1 VVTDT
6 VATMKLSLMFLAML
20 SMASA
25 STAKEHPIGKIIS
38 MIEELKVK
46 AMTQAE
52 EEAAA
57 YQKFEYWCKTTMKEL
72 NKAITEGKEKVEVL
86 EDTIESLTKEIAKL
100 EVDIET
106 LTKQIEEIEAASVKA
121 KKIREDEEAAYK
133 EADSDFTETIDAI
146 QTCID
151 SLEDTKGET
160 DKPTGSLLE
169 KSVTKVLNLASLLVS
184 DNEQKV
190 LSSFLQEVRQ
200 PKKPKAK
207 VYSFKSQGVI
217 ELLKKLMEK
226 FETDQLEATK
236 AETNSLN
243 AYNLAKQARE
253 EALETA
259 QKSKEEK
266 EKIKGQAEE
275 DLAAAEKDLEDTKSD
290 LAANEK
296 SLEDITA
303 ECQTKADEYE
313 SRSAAQE
320 NEIKAMEMAIKI
332 LAKVGGVR
340 APKSE
345 LQGPSEAAS
354 FLQVDDPKAKA
365 VKMLLAEA
373 EKVHSKSL
381 RRLAQQI
388 SAHLTGPFDEINQM
402 IQKMIFR
409 LMAEQKDEDDHKNWC
424 DMELEKSVESRDDK
438 AEKKE
443 ELTDKIAEAKAKVIE
458 LTEEVVTLEEEV
470 AAIITA
476 IKEAT
481 EVRETDKAENMATIK
496 DAKDAQEAIA
506 QAIAVLEDFY
516 KEQGA
521 FLQTEAH
528 EPVVVEASP
537 DTWESEST
545 GLQSPDGVLDMMKTI
560 SADFAKMEA
569 ETTAD
574 EENDQKEYDKMVT
587 DESINKAEKEQ
598 LVTDKNREKGR
609 LNDKITSWSE
619 KLKHVIKELEAVEQ
633 YLKDLVPA
641 CGAAEEGEQ
650 NKQDYE
656 DRKKARADEI
666 EALRKAQTILEE
678 AFKEKPEFLQ
688 RRTSIRKH

>member
-1 VVTDT
+1 
-6 VATMKLSLMFLAML
+6 
-20 SMASA
+20 
-25 STAKEHPIGKIIS
+25 

-46 AMTQAE
+46 AMTQGE
-52 EEAAA
+52 EEAAS

-72 NKAITEGKEKVEVL
+72 TTAITKGKEAAEVL
-86 EDTIESLTKEIAKL
+86 EDTIEAKMKEIEKF
-100 EVDIET
+100 EVDIEA
-106 LTKQIEEIEAASVKA
+106 LTKQLEEIEAAAAKA
-121 KKIREDEEAAYK
+121 KKIREEQETAYK
-133 EADSDFTETIDAI
+133 EADSDFKETIEAI

-151 SLEDTKGET
+151 SLEDTKKET

-169 KSVTKVLNLASLLVS
+169 NSVTKVLNLASLLVS
-184 DNEQKV
+184 EKEQKV
-190 LSSFLQEVRQ
+190 LSSFLQEARQ

-226 FETDQLEATK
+226 FETDQLDATK
-236 AETNSLN
+236 AETNALN

-253 EALETA
+253 EAQEA
-259 QKSKEEK
+259 AEKSKEEK

-275 DLAAAEKDLEDTKSD
+275 DKAAAEKDLEDVRKD
-290 LAANEK
+290 LAANEE
-296 SLEDITA
+296 SLETA
-303 ECQTKADEYE
+303 TSECQTKKDEYE
-313 SRSAAQE
+313 SRTAARE
-320 NEIKAMEMAIKI
+320 DEIKAMEMAIKI

-345 LQGPSEAAS
+345 LQESGSPS
-354 FLQVDDPKAKA
+354 FLQIDDPKAKA
-365 VKMLLAEA
+365 VQILVAEA
-373 EKVHSKSL
+373 QKLHSKSL

-388 SAHLTGPFDEINQM
+388 TAHLTGPFDKINQM

-424 DMELEKSVESRDDK
+424 DMELEKSTESRDDK

-443 ELTDKIAEAKAKVIE
+443 ELEDKIKEAKAKVVE

-470 AAIITA
+470 AEIIA
-476 IKEAT
+476 EIKKAT
-481 EVRETDKAENMATIK
+481 EIRETDKAENMATIK

-521 FLQTEAH
+521 FLQTDSR

-569 ETTAD
+569 DTTAQ
-574 EENDQKEYDKMVT
+574 EEADQKEYDTFIT
-587 DESINKAEKEQ
+587 DSSVNKAEKEQ
-598 LVTDKNREKGR
+598 LIEDKNREKGR
-609 LNDKITSWSE
+609 LNDKINTWSE
-619 KLKHVIKELEAVEQ
+619 KHKHVTKELEAVEQ

-650 NKQDYE
+650 NTQDYE

-678 AFKEKPEFLQ
+678 AFKEKPGEAPPAEGEAPEFLQ
-688 RRTSIRKH
+688 RIRKH

>member
-1 VVTDT
+1 
-6 VATMKLSLMFLAML
+6 MKFSLIFLALL
-20 SMASA
+20 SGASA
-25 STAKEHPIGKIIS
+25 SVTNEHPIGKIIS

-46 AMTQAE
+46 AMTQGE
-52 EEAAA
+52 EEAAS

-72 NKAITEGKEKVEVL
+72 TTAITKGKEAAEVL
-86 EDTIESLTKEIAKL
+86 EDTIEAKTKEIEKL
-100 EVDIET
+100 EVDIEA
-106 LTKQIEEIEAASVKA
+106 LTKQLEEIEAAAAKA
-121 KKIREDEEAAYK
+121 KKIREEQETAYK
-133 EADSDFTETIDAI
+133 EADSDFKETIEAI

-151 SLEDTKGET
+151 SLEDTKKET

-169 KSVTKVLNLASLLVS
+169 NSVTKVLNLASLLVS
-184 DNEQKV
+184 EKEQKV
-190 LSSFLQEVRQ
+190 LSSFLQEARQ

-226 FETDQLEATK
+226 FETDQLDATK
-236 AETNSLN
+236 AETNALN

-253 EALETA
+253 EAQEA
-259 QKSKEEK
+259 AEKSKEEK

-275 DLAAAEKDLEDTKSD
+275 DKAAAEKDLEDVRKD
-290 LAANEK
+290 LAANEE
-296 SLEDITA
+296 SLETA
-303 ECQTKADEYE
+303 TSECQTKKDEYE
-313 SRSAAQE
+313 SRTAARE
-320 NEIKAMEMAIKI
+320 DEIKAMEMAIKI

-345 LQGPSEAAS
+345 LQESGSPS
-354 FLQVDDPKAKA
+354 FLQIDDPKAKA
-365 VKMLLAEA
+365 VQILVAEA
-373 EKVHSKSL
+373 QKLHSKSL

-388 SAHLTGPFDEINQM
+388 TAHLTGPFDEINQM

-424 DMELEKSVESRDDK
+424 DMELEKSTESRDDK

-443 ELTDKIAEAKAKVIE
+443 ELEDKIKEAKAKVVE

-470 AAIITA
+470 AEIIA
-476 IKEAT
+476 EIKKAT
-481 EVRETDKAENMATIK
+481 EIRETDKAENMATIK

-521 FLQTEAH
+521 FLQTDSR

-569 ETTAD
+569 DTTAQ
-574 EENDQKEYDKMVT
+574 EEADQKEYDTFIT
-587 DESINKAEKEQ
+587 DSSVNKAEKEQ
-598 LVTDKNREKGR
+598 LIEDKNREKGR
-609 LNDKITSWSE
+609 LNDKINTWSE
-619 KLKHVIKELEAVEQ
+619 KHKHVTKELEAVEQ

-650 NKQDYE
+650 NAQDYE

-678 AFKEKPEFLQ
+678 AFKEKPGEAPPAEGEAPEFLQ
-688 RRTSIRKH
+688 RIRKH

>member
-1 VVTDT
+1 
-6 VATMKLSLMFLAML
+6 MKLSLIFLAML

-106 LTKQIEEIEAASVKA
+106 LTKQIEEIEAASAKA
-121 KKIREDEEAAYK
+121 KKIREEEETAYK
-133 EADSDFTETIDAI
+133 EADSDFKDTIEAI

-151 SLEDTKGET
+151 SLEDTKAET

-184 DNEQKV
+184 ENEQKV
-190 LSSFLQEVRQ
+190 LSSFLQEAQQ

-236 AETNSLN
+236 AETNALN

-253 EALETA
+253 EALDTA
-259 QKSKEEK
+259 QKSKDEK

-290 LAANEK
+290 LAANEA
-296 SLEDITA
+296 SLEDTTA

-313 SRSAAQE
+313 SRTAAQE
-320 NEIKAMEMAIKI
+320 SEIKAMEMAIKI

-345 LQGPSEAAS
+345 GLIEEAPSL
-354 FLQVDDPKAKA
+354 LQVDDPKAKA
-365 VKMLLAEA
+365 VKMLIAEA

-424 DMELEKSVESRDDK
+424 DMELEKSTESRDDK

-470 AAIITA
+470 AEIIAA

-481 EVRETDKAENMATIK
+481 EIREKDKAENMATIK

-521 FLQTEAH
+521 FLQTESH

-569 ETTAD
+569 ETAAQ
-574 EENDQKEYDKMVT
+574 EETDQKEYDKMVT
-587 DESINKAEKEQ
+587 DESVNKAEKEQ
-598 LVTDKNREKGR
+598 LITDKNREKGR
-609 LNDKITSWSE
+609 LNDKVKTWSD
-619 KLKHVIKELEAVEQ
+619 KLKHVTKELEAVEQ

-650 NKQDYE
+650 NAQDYE
-656 DRKKARADEI
+656 DRKQARTDEI

-678 AFKEKPEFLQ
+678 AFKEKEFLQ